1 MPDWSAIRKSVLGDE
16 PKSVLPPRVRLPVFP
31 KAAIEFTRKSQEEDA
46 STTVLGKIVETD
58 SGLTCE
64 LLRHVNSSA
73 FGLRRKISSAKHA
86 ISALGIRE
94 TCLFLLSSSLA
105 GAIRGRQSKVIDIRE
120 FSANNLERAYF
131 AQEVAKLLK
140 ADPDLAFSAAM
151 LADFI
156 LPDVT
161 NQLYPSYHGFVEQ
174 DGDEPQR
181 LVQYEQAT
189 LGWQHPQAG
198 ALVMFKWGFPDD
210 LVCCVMLHHQ
220 GFKLLADTKLRSTSA
235 AAVAVA
241 AFLPDGFRQVPD
253 GMELLLRLERKWS
266 AFRLIEIAE
275 RVHEQVECV
284 GLGLAEHC
292 SLLRN
297 CRAVGAT

>member
-1 MPDWSAIRKSVLGDE
+1 MPDWTALRKSVLGDN
-16 PKSVLPPRVRLPVFP
+16 PKSVLPQRVRLPVFP
-31 KAAIEFTRKSQEEDA
+31 KAAIEFSRKSQEPNA
-46 STTVLGKIVETD
+46 TTTELGSIVETD

-73 FGLRRKISSAKHA
+73 FGLRRKIATAKHA
-86 ISALGIRE
+86 IAALGIRE

-156 LPDVT
+156 LPDVMT
-161 NQLYPSYHGFVEQ
+161 QLYPSYHDFIEQ
-174 DGDEPQR
+174 SGNEPRR
-181 LVQYEQAT
+181 LVQYEQDT
-189 LGWQHPQAG
+189 FGWQHPQAA
-198 ALVMFKWGFPDD
+198 ALVMFGWGFPDD
-210 LVCCVMLHHQ
+210 LICCVLLHHH
-220 GFKLLADTKLRSTSA
+220 GFKLLADSTLRSTSA

-241 AFLPDGFRQVPD
+241 SFIPDGLNQVPD
-253 GMELLLRLERKWS
+253 GMDLLFRLEQKWN
-266 AFRLIEIAE
+266 AFHLVEIAE
-275 RVHEQVECV
+275 RVYEQVERI
-284 GLGLAEHC
+284 GLGLADH
-292 SLLRN
+292 SMLLRY
-297 CRAVGAT
+297 CRAAAP